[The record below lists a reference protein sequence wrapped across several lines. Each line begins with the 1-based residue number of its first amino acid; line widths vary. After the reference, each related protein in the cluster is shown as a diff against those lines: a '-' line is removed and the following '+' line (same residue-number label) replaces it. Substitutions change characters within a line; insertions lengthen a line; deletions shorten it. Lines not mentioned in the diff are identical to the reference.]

1 MKQKQLVKI
10 FLLTISVW
18 LWGAISAV
26 ASEVPKQEGESKLI
40 ASVLRNSRS
49 IKEIP
54 RLSEIERPNTS
65 ATMLVQSPTPSPP
78 RATQVVPI
86 TSVKA
91 NPTPQGVEVIL
102 ETSLGTKL
110 QVTNRSTGNNFIA
123 DVSGGQ
129 LRLTDGNAFTFRSEK
144 PLAGITEI
152 TVQNIDANTVRV
164 TVVGE
169 KALPTVELFDDNVGL
184 VFGVTSQATATQ
196 PPQQPQTP
204 ASETPQEKP
213 GAQQDEPIELV
224 VTGEQD
230 GYNAPNASTATKT
243 DTPLRDIPQSIQ
255 VVPRE
260 VLEDRNVRTLNESVE
275 TVSGVSNT
283 TDSSGAT
290 GGARSIRG
298 FAAETNLR
306 NGLSEGSFTLDN
318 LLEPVGTIEQVEVL
332 KGPASVLFGSIE
344 PGGIVNIVTKQ
355 PLSEPYYKLEFEAG
369 SYGFYQPLIDFSSPL
384 TADKTVLYRLIA
396 SYQGANGFQNFV
408 NTQVTTIA
416 PSITVNLGDRTS
428 LNLYYE
434 YTHFFGDPPRSVVAL
449 LSDGSLTPQSFY
461 TGYPS
466 LDLTD
471 ITTQK
476 FGYTLKHEFSDN
488 WQLRNSTS
496 VILNRRNQNS
506 SGPSQIVDDRFL
518 TGYGASEGD
527 IKLENYFGQIDVL
540 GKFNTGS
547 ISHQLLVG
555 FDINRFFQKEVYLF
569 SSISNLP
576 DLDIL
581 NPNYDLPSR
590 PEFDSRG
597 EGTTRTQSY
606 GVYLQD
612 QIAFSDNLKLLI
624 GGRYDWLSDEF
635 EAPDFDR
642 TVQNDGAFSPRI
654 GLVYQ
659 PSKTISL
666 YTSYS
671 SSFRLSRGFNLDQR
685 AFEPSR
691 GTQYE
696 VGVKADFLDGKLS
709 TTLAAYQLTKTNVL
723 TPDPDPERA
732 RQGFSIQ
739 TGEQQSR
746 GIELDIAGEILPG
759 LKVIG
764 SYTYTD
770 AKVTADN
777 LIPVG
782 NLLNGIP
789 KNQVSLWTTYE
800 IQEGDLKGFGGGLG
814 LFYVGERQGDLE
826 NSFTLRDYL
835 RTDAALFYKRN
846 GFKAAINVR
855 NLFNTDYA
863 ESSYS
868 IVNVQRG
875 YPLTITG
882 SISWEF

>member
-1 MKQKQLVKI
+1 MKQKQLVEI

-18 LWGAISAV
+18 LWSAISAV
-26 ASEVPKQEGESKLI
+26 ASEVPKQEGESKSI

-54 RLSEIERPNTS
+54 RLSEIERPITS
-65 ATMLVQSPTPSPP
+65 AQMLVQSPTPSPP
-78 RATQVVPI
+78 LVTQVVPI
-86 TSVKA
+86 TGVKA
-91 NPTPQGVEVIL
+91 NPTRQAVEVIL
-102 ETSLGTKL
+102 ETLLGTQL
-110 QVTNRSTGNNFIA
+110 QVTNRSTGNNFIV

-129 LRLTDGNAFTFRSEK
+129 LRLLSGEAFAFRSEK

-152 TVQNIDANTVRV
+152 TVINIDANTVRV

-184 VFGVTSQATATQ
+184 VFGIASQATAIQ
-196 PPQQPQTP
+196 PPQLPQTP
-204 ASETPQEKP
+204 ASETPQESP
-213 GAQQDEPIELV
+213 AAQQDEPIELV

-230 GYNAPNASTATKT
+230 GYNAPNATTATKT

-298 FAAETNLR
+298 FAVETNLR

-332 KGPASVLFGSIE
+332 KGPASVLFGSLE

-369 SYGFYQPLIDFSSPL
+369 SYGFYQPLIDFSGSL

-396 SYQGANGFQNFV
+396 SYQGANGFQDFV
-408 NTQVTTIA
+408 NTQLTTIA

-461 TGYPS
+461 TGYPNF
-466 LDLTD
+466 DLSD

-476 FGYTLKHEFSDN
+476 FGYTLKHEFSNN
-488 WQLRNSTS
+488 WQIRNSTS
-496 VILNRRNQNS
+496 VILNRRTQNS
-506 SGPSQIVDDRFL
+506 SGPSSIVDDRFL
-518 TGYGASEGD
+518 TGYSASEGD

-555 FDINRFFQKEVYLF
+555 FDINRFFQNEVYIF
-569 SSISNLP
+569 SSTSNLP

-581 NPNYDLPSR
+581 NPNYDIPR
-590 PEFDSRG
+590 PEFDSGG

-624 GGRYDWLSDEF
+624 GGRYDWLSDKF
-635 EAPDFDR
+635 EAPDSDQ

-732 RQGFSIQ
+732 LRGFSVQ

-770 AKVTADN
+770 AKVTEDN
-777 LIPVG
+777 VIPVG
-782 NLLNGIP
+782 NQLNGIP
-789 KNQVSLWTTYE
+789 ENQVSLWTTYE
-800 IQEGDLKGFGGGLG
+800 IQQGDLKGFGGGLG

-863 ESSYS
+863 ESSYN

-875 YPLTITG
+875 NPLTITG
-882 SISWEF
+882 SISWEL